1 MCCIIII
8 KTFYAL
14 KGSSLTF
21 RDYFQLMLARRVI
34 MPKYCVL
41 LPGQH
46 TPAMYQE
53 HAGKLYQ
60 AQAHCPR
67 WLHLRW
73 PRVLDIAG
81 MIPAKTPANR

>member
-1 MCCIIII
+1 MCCNIII

-53 HAGKLYQ
+53 YAGKLHQ

-81 MIPAKTPANR
+81 NNAAQTPPK

>member
-1 MCCIIII
+1 MPNYCC
-8 KTFYAL
+8 
-14 KGSSLTF
+14 
-21 RDYFQLMLARRVI
+21 
-34 MPKYCVL
+34 L

-53 HAGKLYQ
+53 HAGKLHQ

-81 MIPAKTPANR
+81 MMPAQTSPSK

>member
-1 MCCIIII
+1 
-8 KTFYAL
+8 
-14 KGSSLTF
+14 
-21 RDYFQLMLARRVI
+21 
-34 MPKYCVL
+34 MPNYCKL

-53 HAGKLYQ
+53 HAGKLHQ

-81 MIPAKTPANR
+81 RPLQLNPETLDDMRAVAGWDLFFRGFCHNI

>member
-1 MCCIIII
+1 
-8 KTFYAL
+8 
-14 KGSSLTF
+14 
-21 RDYFQLMLARRVI
+21 

-53 HAGKLYQ
+53 YAGKLHQ

-81 MIPAKTPANR
+81 NNAAQTPPK

>member
-1 MCCIIII
+1 
-8 KTFYAL
+8 
-14 KGSSLTF
+14 
-21 RDYFQLMLARRVI
+21 

-53 HAGKLYQ
+53 YAGKLHQ

-73 PRVLDIAG
+73 SRVLDIAG
-81 MIPAKTPANR
+81 KTMLELHPKTSDFMGVVAGWDLFFRGFCHNIRGV